1 MKLSSYMSLLSK
13 RGLSTVV
20 TTLIIVLLVIVAI
33 GIIWAV
39 IGNLIRTGSEE
50 VNTGRISVSLDVMR
64 VEVQPNGDVDVYVKR
79 NLGEGDLSGVKL
91 LLTSP
96 SGATK
101 IITESTIEELG
112 ESKFMITS
120 AAHGLGSVKS
130 VAVFPVIKTSSGKEI
145 DGQVLD
151 TQPLAYQDVVKST
164 SNLVAYWRFEGDAD
178 DEIGS
183 HDGTKQGGV
192 NCNVAGKVGN
202 ACDFPG
208 SVSDYITIGGTPINI
223 PSGNEWSVSFWVYV
237 VDDNGFRII
246 LGNPQTG
253 QDKF

>member
-1 MKLSSYMSLLSK
+1 MKK
-13 RGLSTVV
+13 GNKKGLSTVV

-183 HDGTKQGGV
+183 HDGTCTRCPSYVPGQ
-192 NCNVAGKVGN
+192 VGQSAN
-202 ACDFPG
+202 FDG
-208 SVSDYITIGGTPINI
+208 
-223 PSGNEWSVSFWVYV
+223 
-237 VDDNGFRII
+237 VDDTII
-246 LGNPQTG
+246 AANP
-253 QDKF
+253 FS